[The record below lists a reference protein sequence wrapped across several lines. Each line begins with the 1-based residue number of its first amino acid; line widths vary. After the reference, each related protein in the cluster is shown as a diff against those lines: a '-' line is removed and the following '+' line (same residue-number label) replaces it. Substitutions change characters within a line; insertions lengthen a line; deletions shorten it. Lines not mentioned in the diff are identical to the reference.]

1 MTAGT
6 GTARRHRVI
15 GQGNHSTV
23 YHRPGSP
30 VVMQVF
36 FPDAPEL
43 TVAKVRREYLY
54 LRAIFDPVLP
64 GLIPNERMMLPAP
77 AARLCET
84 VVVKD
89 FVQVAP
95 AWSLRIAAR
104 HRLPRQTLDQLAV
117 FTGVVRDLLAD
128 TTPVPAL
135 HTEASLIPDFIDPPM
150 DNLVVD
156 TAGQLRLLDTNRLI
170 STLELRRRHHAGQLL
185 TVACDDTPAR
195 IYRLVFRRLMFLEHR
210 FLRVPAARF
219 RTDPLITRYLHPAQ
233 IEALFTVNRPDFR
246 SYREPC
252 PAVAGRPD
260 SRSA

>member
-1 MTAGT
+1 MTAVI

-36 FPDAPEL
+36 RPDAPEL
-43 TVAKVRREYLY
+43 TVAKVRREYRY

-64 GLIPNERMMLPAP
+64 GLIPNERLLLPAP
-77 AARLCET
+77 SARLCEA

-89 FVQVAP
+89 FVPVAP
-95 AWSLRIAAR
+95 AWSLRVAAR
-104 HRLPRQTLDQLAV
+104 HRLPRQALDQLAV
-117 FTGVVRDLLAD
+117 FTGVVRGLLAD
-128 TTPVPAL
+128 TAPVSDLDA
-135 HTEASLIPDFIDPPM
+135 EASLIPDFIDPPM

-156 TAGQLRLLDTNRLI
+156 VAGQLRLLDTNRLI

-185 TVACDDTPAR
+185 TVSCDGVPAH
-195 IYRLVFRRLMFLEHR
+195 IYRLVFRRLMYLEHR
-210 FLRVPAARF
+210 FLGVPAARF

-233 IEALFTVNRPDFR
+233 IEALFAASTTVD
-246 SYREPC
+246 EPIT
-252 PAVAGRPD
+252 P
-260 SRSA
+260 